1 MATME
6 LEGRLAACSAQAEQ
20 SRLLAHRL
28 QAAWLGLAN
37 LTSPDPNLTLTPTPD
52 PTPKPEPKPRGR
64 WRQDDSDSDEDEGG
78 PWDAWPRDAQ
88 VRLRVQVRARVR
100 VGREGLG

>member
-1 MATME
+1 MRRSASLSYAQQVASSSALAERQRMVTIE

-37 LTSPDPNLTLTPTPD
+37 LS
-52 PTPKPEPKPRGR
+52 
-64 WRQDDSDSDEDEGG
+64 
-78 PWDAWPRDAQ
+78 
-88 VRLRVQVRARVR
+88 
-100 VGREGLG
+100 

>member
-1 MATME
+1 MVTIE

-37 LTSPDPNLTLTPTPD
+37 LS
-52 PTPKPEPKPRGR
+52 EP
-64 WRQDDSDSDEDEGG
+64 
-78 PWDAWPRDAQ
+78 
-88 VRLRVQVRARVR
+88 
-100 VGREGLG
+100 